1 MSARRRPRQA
11 PARVRNPVA
20 ASGDAPAWPELPAW
34 LLYLLLVV
42 LTFIA
47 YSPLFT
53 APGGWLWD
61 DDGHVTKAAL
71 RTIAGLGRIWFDIG
85 ATQQYYPVVH
95 SAFWVESH
103 LFGTTSPAPYH
114 AVSVL
119 LHASSAFLLFRIL
132 RTLAIPGAI
141 AGALIFALHP
151 VHVESVAWT
160 SELKNTLSCVFFLGA
175 ALAYLRF
182 EAMRV
187 PRTLGLAL
195 LLFVLALLSKS
206 VTATLPLALLVVVW
220 WRRGAL
226 MWRRDVLPLLP
237 MLAAGIAAGLMT
249 VWFERTLIGAEGSEF
264 DFTLVE
270 RALIAGRALWFYGVS
285 LIWPI
290 GLSFNYARWHVD
302 QAVGWQYL
310 FPLGMVAVLG
320 ALWRLRLRGALA
332 AVLVFCIVV
341 GPALGFVNVYPFRFS
356 FVADHFQYHAS
367 VALIALGAA
376 GLAWAAGRLRA
387 RAGAIRAGLAALC
400 VLLIALTLPVA
411 ARYLDG
417 PTLYQATIRENP
429 ASWLAHN
436 NLAAL
441 YLTGPS
447 PNLPA
452 AVTHARDALGLFP
465 RYAEARYNLAV
476 ALDDLG
482 ETGAAIQEYRKLLD
496 QLGPDSGFRARRAST
511 SARLGFALARTNRA
525 AEAIAYLREAVRLE
539 PGNAM
544 TFVNLGGALL
554 EQRQIQEAQ
563 AALEQAVKLDPAMV
577 DGHYNLGAAYLA
589 GGRPID
595 AVRAFEAALRLRP
608 GDPQTLAALARA
620 KQQAGIR

>member
-11 PARVRNPVA
+11 PARVRNPGSS
-20 ASGDAPAWPELPAW
+20 SGDAPAWPERPAW

-53 APGGWLWD
+53 AAGGWLWD
-61 DDGHVTKAAL
+61 DDGHVTKATLQTA
-71 RTIAGLGRIWFDIG
+71 AGLGRIWFEVG

-95 SAFWVESH
+95 SAFWLESH
-103 LFGTTSPAPYH
+103 LFGTANPAPYH

-141 AGALIFALHP
+141 AAALIFALHP
-151 VHVESVAWT
+151 VHVESVAWA

-175 ALAYLRF
+175 ALAYLQF
-182 EAMRV
+182 DATRV
-187 PRTLGLAL
+187 RRALGLAF

-206 VTATLPLALLVVVW
+206 VTATLPAALLVVVW

-226 MWRRDVLPLLP
+226 IWRRDVLPLLP

-270 RALIAGRALWFYGVS
+270 RALIAGRALWFYGIS
-285 LIWPI
+285 LIWPF
-290 GLSFNYARWHVD
+290 GLSFNYLRWQID
-302 QAVGWQYL
+302 QAVWWQYL
-310 FPLGMVAVLG
+310 FPLGAVAVLG
-320 ALWRLRLRGALA
+320 VLWRLRLGGALA
-332 AVLVFCIVV
+332 AVVVFCIVL

-376 GLAWAAGRLRA
+376 GLAWVAARLRA
-387 RAGAIRAGLAALC
+387 RAGTIRVGLAVLC
-400 VLLIALTLPVA
+400 MLLIALTMPVA

-452 AVTHARDALGLFP
+452 AVTHARDALRLFP

-482 ETGAAIQEYRKLLD
+482 DTEAAIQEYRKLID
-496 QLGPDSGFRARRAST
+496 QLGPDSEFRMRRAST

-525 AEAIAYLREAVRLE
+525 AEAIAYLRDAVRLD
-539 PGNAM
+539 PANAL
-544 TFVNLGGALL
+544 TFVNLGAALL

-563 AALEQAVKLDPAMV
+563 TALEQAVKLDPAMV

-589 GGRPID
+589 GGRPLD
-595 AVRAFEAALRLRP
+595 AIRAFEAALRLRP

>member
-11 PARVRNPVA
+11 PARVRNSVA
-20 ASGDAPAWPELPAW
+20 ASGDAPAWPELAGW

-47 YSPLFT
+47 YAPLFT
-53 APGGWLWD
+53 SPGGWLWD

-71 RTIAGLGRIWFDIG
+71 QTTAGLGRIWFDIG

-103 LFGTTSPAPYH
+103 LFGTASPLPYH

-132 RTLAIPGAI
+132 HTLSIPGAI

-175 ALAYLRF
+175 ALAYFRF
-182 EAMRV
+182 EATRL
-187 PRTLGLAL
+187 PRALGLAL

-206 VTATLPLALLVVVW
+206 VTATLPVALLVVVW
-220 WRRGAL
+220 WRRGGL

-237 MLAAGIAAGLMT
+237 MFAAGIAAGLMT
-249 VWFERTLIGAEGSEF
+249 VWFERTLIGAEGAGF
-264 DFTLVE
+264 DFTFIE

-285 LIWPI
+285 LIWPV
-290 GLSFNYARWHVD
+290 GLSFNYLRWQVD
-302 QAVGWQYL
+302 QAVWWQYL
-310 FPLGMVAVLG
+310 FPLGVVVLLG
-320 ALWRLRLRGALA
+320 TLWGLKRRGALA
-332 AVLVFCIVV
+332 AVLVFCFVL

-367 VALIALGAA
+367 VALIALAA
-376 GLAWAAGRLRA
+376 AALAWVASRQ
-387 RAGAIRAGLAALC
+387 RAGALAIRMGLAGLS
-400 VLLIALTLPVA
+400 VLMIGLTMPAA
-411 ARYLDG
+411 ARYVDG
-417 PTLYQATIRENP
+417 PTLYEATIRENP
-429 ASWLAHN
+429 DSWLAHN

-447 PNLPA
+447 PNLPG
-452 AVTHARDALGLFP
+452 AVTHAREALRLFP
-465 RYAEARYNLAV
+465 RYAEARFNLAV

-482 ETGAAIQEYRKLLD
+482 DTESAIQEYRKLLD
-496 QLGPDSGFRARRAST
+496 QLDPDTEFRMRRAST

-525 AEAIAYLREAVRLE
+525 AEAIAYLREAVRLD
-539 PGNAM
+539 PAKAM
-544 TFVNLGGALL
+544 TFVNLGAALL

-563 AALEQAVKLDPAMV
+563 DALEQAVKLDPAMV
-577 DGHYNLGAAYLA
+577 DGHYNLGAAYIA
-589 GGRPID
+589 GGRPLD
-595 AVRAFEAALRLRP
+595 AIRAYEAALRLRP

-620 KQQAGIR
+620 KQLAGIR